1 MSSARTYWL
10 TTIRSP
16 YRDEV
21 VHYLDLI
28 ATTDVGRTLYAF
40 LGKPAKTVRIT
51 WTLGTSWLLT
61 GATSISKSDVDRVA
75 KAGERIARERRISI
89 QAAVDAAFEEDAIIR
104 AKTRGQYAKGHPVMQ
119 EIFIS
124 VFETLG
130 LHSTFQF
137 PTLETGT
144 GEGIDVEL
152 DYHPAAFGQITK
164 NTGRIGIGMGPGEAL
179 YHELVHALRM
189 MEGAV
194 LSDNVPER
202 WNMDSFEEFCS
213 IVAANMYRSARG
225 FSHLR
230 LDHRFQSD
238 DKPWRGPAELPAE
251 LTDSARY
258 YKAFKPEIDKWFNT
272 QRPFCLALAGSCA
285 KFNPMA
291 VAADELG
298 LVFIRC

>member
-1 MSSARTYWL
+1 MTYAYVKCKNIL
-10 TTIRSP
+10 VDDYSKP

-152 DYHPAAFGQITK
+152 DYHPAAFARSRRTPAAPASAW
-164 NTGRIGIGMGPGEAL
+164 GREKCCTT
-179 YHELVHALRM
+179 
-189 MEGAV
+189 
-194 LSDNVPER
+194 N
-202 WNMDSFEEFCS
+202 SF
-213 IVAANMYRSARG
+213 M
-225 FSHLR
+225 
-230 LDHRFQSD
+230 
-238 DKPWRGPAELPAE
+238 
-251 LTDSARY
+251 
-258 YKAFKPEIDKWFNT
+258 
-272 QRPFCLALAGSCA
+272 
-285 KFNPMA
+285 
-291 VAADELG
+291 
-298 LVFIRC
+298 RCG